1 MNRCYTLSCNNQA
14 DQKRWQTKIYDRKW
28 QEDSEYMSYV
38 ADLLETEAVKI
49 SQLCAAYELHT
60 FGTFDQRLLL

>member
-1 MNRCYTLSCNNQA
+1 MTE
-14 DQKRWQTKIYDRKW
+14 KW

-49 SQLCAAYELHT
+49 SQLCSTYEFHT
-60 FGTFDQRLLL
+60 FRTFDQRFLLQL